1 MQSVPYHVKP
11 NVNFSFYQGL
21 HAVSALSIHAKCE
34 LQLLPQD
41 CMQVILAMPDR
52 QETSAFLETA
62 SKHGF
67 IWRCLRQVQ
76 KPDLLTPVSI
86 YQLVLGPK
94 PSQDVLQL
102 QVSPGPSSIPGTD
115 GPVSAAAAL
124 APEAGQH
131 DAGCIAAS
139 QPSPLSNAGADE
151 GAPGIS
157 SSVIGAHSPGTI
169 ASPGQLLFQSGTG
182 SSLAARSSPGAVFS
196 SRSMLGDGKSAAI
209 PSSGQ
214 TFPDVLL
221 VLDFDWSMIE
231 ENSDTFVVRELGGWD
246 SFQR

>member
-1 MQSVPYHVKP
+1 
-11 NVNFSFYQGL
+11 
-21 HAVSALSIHAKCE
+21 
-34 LQLLPQD
+34 
-41 CMQVILAMPDR
+41 MQVILTMPDR

-76 KPDLLTPVSI
+76 KPELLTPVSI

-94 PSQDVLQL
+94 PSQDVLKLQL
-102 QVSPGPSSIPGTD
+102 SPCPTSVSIRGAD
-115 GPVSAAAAL
+115 GLVPAAAAL
-124 APEAGQH
+124 ASEAGQH
-131 DAGCIAAS
+131 DAGCVAAS

-157 SSVIGAHSPGTI
+157 SSGIGTRSPGTI
-169 ASPGQLLFQSGTG
+169 ASPGQLSSQSGTG
-182 SSLAARSSPGAVFS
+182 SSLAFRPGPGTVFS
-196 SRSMLGDGKSAAI
+196 PQSMLGDGKPAAF
-209 PSSGQ
+209 PPSGQ
-214 TFPDVLL
+214 TLPDILL